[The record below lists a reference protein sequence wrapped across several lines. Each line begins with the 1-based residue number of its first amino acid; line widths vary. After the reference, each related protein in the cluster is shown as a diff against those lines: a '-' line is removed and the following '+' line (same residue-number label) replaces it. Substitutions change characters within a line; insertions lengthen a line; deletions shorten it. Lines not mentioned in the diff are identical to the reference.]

1 MAIGGVE
8 YEVYDDTRRRSG
20 GGAEMCSAGGFQAS
34 AFQILQLVCRYNK
47 GGDDA
52 KRQMDLERMENEA
65 MVGLYKL

>member
-1 MAIGGVE
+1 
-8 YEVYDDTRRRSG
+8 
-20 GGAEMCSAGGFQAS
+20 MCSAGGFQAS